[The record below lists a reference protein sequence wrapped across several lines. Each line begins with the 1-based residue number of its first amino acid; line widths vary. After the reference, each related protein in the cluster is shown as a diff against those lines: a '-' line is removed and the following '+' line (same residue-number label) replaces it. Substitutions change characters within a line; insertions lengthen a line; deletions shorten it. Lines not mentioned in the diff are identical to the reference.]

1 MARCLVFLAVGL
13 LWWWGASLAGSPLVF
28 PGPQAVLSRFLE
40 LQGWPLWSDVLHSG
54 GKVLAVLFFVVFL
67 GVPLGVLLGLNPG
80 LYEAFRPLAVSI
92 QAVPVVSW
100 LGFAVFALGIG
111 WRAPVLI
118 AVLVFLPT
126 ALFVTVSGV
135 RGLEREV
142 LEMAEVYGVRGW
154 KRWRYLY
161 AGALAPCVRAVIE
174 TVAGGAWKAVLV
186 AEYLCGSGGVGVRI
200 AWARQTADVEAAY
213 ALSLLA
219 ILLGLGC
226 EFLLRRSAEAMGR
239 RWHLFL
245 T

>member
-1 MARCLVFLAVGL
+1 MSRCLVFLAVGF
-13 LWWWGASLAGSPLVF
+13 LWWWGASLAGSPLLL
-28 PGPQAVLSRFLE
+28 PYPQAVLQRLLE
-40 LQGWPLWSDVLHSG
+40 MQGWPLWSDVLHSG
-54 GKVLAVLFFVVFL
+54 FKVLAVLLIVGFL
-67 GVPLGVLLGLNPG
+67 GVFLGVLLGLNPR
-80 LYEAFRPLAVSI
+80 LYEAIRPLVISI
-92 QAVPVVSW
+92 QAVPVISW
-100 LGFAVFALGIG
+100 LGGVVLVLGTG

-135 RGLEREV
+135 QGLEREI

-161 AGALAPCVRAVIE
+161 AGALVPCVRVVVE
-174 TVAGGAWKAVLV
+174 TIAGGAWKTVLV
-186 AEYLCGSGGVGVRI
+186 TEYLCGSSGVGVRI

-219 ILLGLGC
+219 VLLGLGC
-226 EFLLRRSAEAMGR
+226 EFLLRRSAEALGR
-239 RWHLFL
+239 RWRLYS

>member
-1 MARCLVFLAVGL
+1 MSRGLVFLAVL
-13 LWWWGASLAGSPLVF
+13 CLWWWGAALAGSPLVL
-28 PGPQAVLSRFLE
+28 PCPQAVFLRFLE
-40 LQGWPLWSDVLHSG
+40 LWHGPLWADVLHSG

-67 GVPLGVLLGLNPG
+67 GVPLGVLLGLNPR
-80 LYEAFRPLAVSI
+80 LYAAFRPLALSI
-92 QAVPVVSW
+92 QAIPVISW

-118 AVLVFLPT
+118 SVLVFLPT

-135 RGLEREV
+135 RGLEREI

-161 AGALAPCVRAVIE
+161 AGALAPSVRAVIE
-174 TVAGGAWKAVLV
+174 TVAGGAWKTVLV
-186 AEYLCGSGGVGVRI
+186 TEYLCGSGGVGVRI

-219 ILLGLGC
+219 VLLGLGC
-226 EFLLRRSAEAMGR
+226 ECLLRRSAEAMGR
-239 RWHLFL
+239 RWHLYL